1 VRPDR
6 EHDFSQYVQ
15 SRIPRLHR
23 VAHQVLGDRDKADDA
38 VQNTLTVLYQRWN
51 RMHDVENLDAYV
63 HTMLVRSCLSD
74 RRRWWSKVQLWE
86 TTPDVPVAAGDPVV
100 EQRMVL
106 RAALRRLPEGQ
117 RTVLALRFLCDL
129 PVAEVARLMNR
140 SEGTVKR
147 QTFTGLGNLRRI
159 LDEIQDERYALRSEA

>member
-1 VRPDR
+1 MTNGSDAEYLAYVHGRTTGLRRTAYLLCGDEHHADDLVQETITKLYVRW
-6 EHDFSQYVQ
+6 
-15 SRIPRLHR
+15 SRIS
-23 VAHQVLGDRDKADDA
+23 G
-38 VQNTLTVLYQRWN
+38 
-51 RMHDVENLDAYV
+51 VENIDAYV

-74 RRRWWSKVQLWE
+74 RRRWWSKVQLWQ
-86 TTPDVPVAAGDPVV
+86 TPPDVPVAGDDSVV

-117 RTVLALRFLCDL
+117 RTTLVLRFLCDL

-147 QTFTGLGNLRRI
+147 QTFSGLGNLRRI
-159 LDEIQDERYALRSEA
+159 LDERCSARSEA

>member
-1 VRPDR
+1 MRPDQ

-15 SRIPRLHR
+15 TRIPRLHR
-23 VAHQVLGDRDKADDA
+23 VAYQVLGDPDRADDA
-38 VQNTLTVLYQRWN
+38 VQDTLTVLYQRWN

-74 RRRWWSKVQLWE
+74 RRRWWSRVQLRAA
-86 TTPDVPVAAGDPVV
+86 TPDVPVAADDPLV
-100 EQRMVL
+100 EQRMLL

-117 RTVLALRFLCDL
+117 RTVLVLRYLCDL

-147 QTFTGLGNLRRI
+147 QTFSGLGNLRKV
-159 LDEIQDERYALRSEA
+159 LDGNHSARSEA

>member
-1 VRPDR
+1 MRPDR

-15 SRIPRLHR
+15 TRIPRLHR
-23 VAHQVLGDRDKADDA
+23 VAYQVLGDRDRADDA
-38 VQNTLTVLYQRWN
+38 VQDTLTVLYQRWN

-74 RRRWWSKVQLWE
+74 RRRWWSRVQLWAAA
-86 TTPDVPVAAGDPVV
+86 PDVPVAAGDPLV
-100 EQRMVL
+100 EQRMLL

-117 RTVLALRFLCDL
+117 RTVLVLRYLCDL

-147 QTFTGLGNLRRI
+147 QTFSGLGNLRKV
-159 LDEIQDERYALRSEA
+159 LDEHHSARSEA

>member
-6 EHDFSQYVQ
+6 EHDFSLYVQ
-15 SRIPRLHR
+15 ARIPRLHR
-23 VAHQVLGDRDKADDA
+23 VAYQLLGDRDRADDA

-51 RMHDVENLDAYV
+51 RMHDVDNLDAYV
-63 HTMLVRSCLSD
+63 HTMVVRSCLSD
-74 RRRWWSKVQLWE
+74 RRRWWAKVQLRE
-86 TTPDVPVAAGDPVV
+86 TTPDVPVAADDPLV

-106 RAALRRLPEGQ
+106 RSALRRLPEGQ
-117 RTVLALRFLCDL
+117 RTVLVLRSLCDL

-147 QTFTGLGNLRRI
+147 QTFSGLGNLRRV
-159 LDEIQDERYALRSEA
+159 LDEVSRSAA